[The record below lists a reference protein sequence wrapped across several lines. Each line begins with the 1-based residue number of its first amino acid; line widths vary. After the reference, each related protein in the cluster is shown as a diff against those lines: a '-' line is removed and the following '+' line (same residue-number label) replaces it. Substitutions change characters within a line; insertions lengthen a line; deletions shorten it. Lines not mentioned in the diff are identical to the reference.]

1 VLTTRFTQLLGCRVP
16 IQQAPM
22 GHVATVD
29 LAAAVAG
36 AGGVGM
42 LSSGTT
48 CAAEGPTGRMTY
60 TGPHSARGEYDMK
73 RTGSLAVALLL
84 VAAVAWSVAAQSPTV
99 LHAAVG
105 NNMNHVPS
113 FVGVEKGIFLK
124 HGIDLKLKVLN
135 TGQEMSKA
143 LQAGEVQ
150 IIGSAFSNFPVAVER
165 GLAARGVVGVIGD
178 RSGKYWDQSIT
189 IFTRKG
195 TGVTKVEDL
204 AGRKLGT
211 PVGGTADEYLGVL
224 LAKKGIPRDKVQVLN
239 VPPGNVVSALQGG
252 SVDAVAV
259 WEPYGSLVEARVPD
273 AVLVSRGGGH
283 IGYYINMGVRN
294 DVIDKSP
301 DVVERYVLGMVEAV
315 AYTRKNPEE
324 AAEISTRWVPGLEAP
339 IARKALA
346 HMVFDPRITTHTVAA
361 WDENIKT
368 LLEQKKLRAPLP
380 WQQGIELRF
389 IEKVMKSHPQFF
401 AGLPPVK

>member
-1 VLTTRFTQLLGCRVP
+1 MNR
-16 IQQAPM
+16 I
-22 GHVATVD
+22 
-29 LAAAVAG
+29 
-36 AGGVGM
+36 
-42 LSSGTT
+42 GT
-48 CAAEGPTGRMTY
+48 
-60 TGPHSARGEYDMK
+60 
-73 RTGSLAVALLL
+73 LAVAVLVV
-84 VAAVAWSVAAQSPTV
+84 VAAAWSVAAQSPTV
-99 LHAAVG
+99 LSAAVG

-165 GLAARGVVGVIGD
+165 GMAARGVVGLIGD

-224 LAKKGIPRDKVQVLN
+224 LTRKGIPRDKVQVLN
-239 VPPGNVVSALQGG
+239 VPPGNIVSALQGG
-252 SVDAVAV
+252 SVDAVAI
-259 WEPYGSLVEARVPD
+259 WEPYGTLVEARVPD
-273 AVLVSRGGGH
+273 AVLVSRGGGYL
-283 IGYYINMGVRN
+283 GYYINMSFRN

-301 DVVERYVLGMVEAV
+301 DVVERYVIGMAEAI
-315 AYTRKNPEE
+315 AYTRKNPDE
-324 AAEISTRWVPGLEAP
+324 AAEIVTRWVPGLDAP
-339 IARKALA
+339 VARKALN
-346 HMVFDPRITTHTVAA
+346 HMVFDPRITSHTVAA

-368 LLEQKKLRAPLP
+368 LIEQKKLRAPLP
-380 WQQGIELRF
+380 WQQGIDLRF

-401 AGLPPVK
+401 AELPPVK